1 MKCNQ
6 NVLGV
11 DLEKSNTLNYVSDV
25 RQGNLM
31 EPCTIIWLVLFEKR
45 TKLPGQVS
53 ERKMGHP
60 GGELQIINNS
70 E

>member
-1 MKCNQ
+1 MLFLLILFPVKYMKCNQ

-11 DLEKSNTLNYVSDV
+11 GLEKSNTLNYVSDV

-45 TKLPGQVS
+45 EQSCQV
-53 ERKMGHP
+53 R
-60 GGELQIINNS
+60 
-70 E
+70 